1 MCVTSQ
7 RAGFK
12 NESLLET
19 HRLPLDNLDKG
30 GAVEPLA
37 DFDLRLEAPA
47 NLEYYLNTVLC
58 LFTFKV
64 PFFKETL
71 EGFYLESPL
80 VL

>member
-1 MCVTSQ
+1 MRVMSQ

-12 NESLLET
+12 NEVFHLCSGSLPET

-37 DFDLRLEAPA
+37 DFDLSLEAPA

-58 LFTFKV
+58 LFTF
-64 PFFKETL
+64 
-71 EGFYLESPL
+71 
-80 VL
+80 